1 MRRELYFK
9 SSFSEL
15 QSNRKVSLRRVKLT
29 SNVLFLRTE
38 CKIVTNQR
46 GPDSHV
52 SICRNSGMV
61 YLSLTIYFVEALHLW
76 FVVKIFP
83 DEATPDKYA
92 EQSEKNNKKFIIFK
106 QTSGLFLMYYDGNG
120 T

>member
-1 MRRELYFK
+1 M
-9 SSFSEL
+9 
-15 QSNRKVSLRRVKLT
+15 
-29 SNVLFLRTE
+29 
-38 CKIVTNQR
+38 I
-46 GPDSHV
+46 
-52 SICRNSGMV
+52 
-61 YLSLTIYFVEALHLW
+61 YLLLTIYFVEALHLW

-120 T
+120 TWQDLGKKEKTNSEIKEKVLSGVK